1 MPNYAGGG
9 TTVKS
14 ACRCIER
21 AIERIQHP
29 NERPT
34 MATVWRW
41 ASMISAESWKFVEA
55 DFRFVPVR
63 SMDFVALFH
72 VSTAATVLENVREA
86 TDADLEREE
95 SEAQKRGDRLTLA
108 MLDSIRSAR
117 RDPSSLRGIRES
129 MSSALRELRGEVVL
143 VFVLRAHKAT
153 ILNAYHV
160 AELDPDPFLAIVDGK
175 YDAASLEAARASLAR
190 LRRISSASNAR
201 VKLPRTIPPNLDGA
215 LIEERGITWTP
226 DYGAVWWGAR
236 MFEFPPG
243 MARRIVGTLLEAWAL
258 GRSSVDKSSLADAC
272 ESQDDR
278 FSPRRHLP
286 RAHPALGTLIV
297 AVGRGSWKIAEPRDP
312 GAKALPPASTPMP
325 KLAAPKRKRKRKR

>member
-1 MPNYAGGG
+1 MPSLA
-9 TTVKS
+9 T

-29 NERPT
+29 NQRPT
-34 MATVWRW
+34 TATVWRW
-41 ASMISAESWKFVEA
+41 ASTISHESWKFVEA

-129 MSSALRELRGEVVL
+129 MSSALRELRGEVAL
-143 VFVLRAHKAT
+143 IFVLRAHKAT
-153 ILNAYHV
+153 ILNAYHE
-160 AELDPDPFLAIVDGK
+160 AGLDPDPFLAIVDGK

-190 LRRISSASNAR
+190 LRRISSLPNPR
-201 VKLPRTIPPNLDGA
+201 VKPPRTIPPNLDGA
-215 LIEERGITWTP
+215 LVEVRGIKWTP
-226 DYGAVWWGAR
+226 DYGAVWWGTNK
-236 MFEFPPG
+236 FEFPPG
-243 MARRIVGTLLEAWAL
+243 MARRIVEKLLEARTL
-258 GRSSVDKSSLADAC
+258 GRGSVDTASLGDAC
-272 ESQDDR
+272 GSEDSR
-278 FSPRRHLP
+278 FTPRRHLP
-286 RAHPALGTLIV
+286 PGHPAIGTMIV
-297 AVGRGSWKIAEPRDP
+297 AAGRGNWKIAEPPDP
-312 GAKALPPASTPMP
+312 GAKALSPASSPTP
-325 KLAAPKRKRKRKR
+325 KLAAPKRKRKRKRKRSR